1 MSRHIVTKKTA
12 HYRDE
17 LKQKYSGN
25 PLVEA
30 MPAFMNKQ
38 AFNDRIEKSVPLPE
52 DFFSSPRMD
61 ALDDVLE
68 LEKSFFSLPQCYL
81 LYEMI
86 YSLVR
91 RYYGE
96 VNPLSAHTV
105 AMTHD
110 LAYHLKA
117 GKHWELSADDL
128 DDDGEGESQ
137 SILISG
143 QSGLG
148 KSRSVR
154 RLFKLFFDQV
164 TMHKGYKGKPFIT
177 EQVFYIS
184 IDMANSKSKTALALA
199 FFAELDRVL
208 GYKAS
213 EDSLSSS
220 LKPFQYL
227 NAMQLA
233 CLKHHIG
240 VIHIDEMQY
249 ILNRPK
255 SAKKDRENDLPTL
268 PELEALFNQVGVPI
282 IVSTTSEAL
291 NQFYN
296 NLKLPNAEATP
307 LQLSSRLSSACHI
320 TFHLWQRNTKYVDK
334 FFEVFFPDT
343 VFKGELAI
351 DEAFKRHFL
360 ILCAGVIKAM
370 VFLAVSF
377 LRSLHAKLSG
387 QGMKQNE
394 ALTDFLNNV
403 YKTRF
408 ATLDSSLKDSLKI
421 YVIGPSPVTESGQD
435 TGDGSPKNNTDDEA
449 FGVAKEV
456 EQTKTKNPR
465 TTKRQP
471 KEAHHIE
478 RIVEGEE
485 HIDADSIVLTYE
497 KGQARV

>member
-17 LKQKYSGN
+17 LRQKYSGN

-30 MPAFMNKQ
+30 MPTFMDKQ
-38 AFNDRIEKSVPLPE
+38 AFNARIQKLEPLPD
-52 DFFSSPRMD
+52 DFFSSLRVD
-61 ALDDVLE
+61 ALDDILS
-68 LEKSFFSLPQCYL
+68 LEKSFFPLSQCYQ
-81 LYEMI
+81 LYEI
-86 YSLVR
+86 TYSLVR

-105 AMTHD
+105 TMTHD
-110 LAYHLKA
+110 LAHHLKA
-117 GKHWELSADDL
+117 GKHWELSANDL

-148 KSRSVR
+148 KSRSIR

-164 TMHKGYKGKPFIT
+164 MMHKSYKGKPFIT

-208 GYKAS
+208 GYEAS
-213 EDSLSSS
+213 KDFLNSR

-227 NAMQLA
+227 NSMQLA

-255 SAKKDRENDLPTL
+255 SVRKDRENDLPTL

-291 NQFYN
+291 NQFYK

-307 LQLSSRLSSACHI
+307 LQLASRLSSASHI
-320 TFHLWQRNTKYVDK
+320 TFHLWKRNTKQVDM
-334 FFEVFFPDT
+334 FFEVFFPDS

-370 VFLAVSF
+370 IFLAESF
-377 LRSLHAKLSG
+377 LRSLHAKLSDHR
-387 QGMKQNE
+387 MKDKE
-394 ALTDFLNNV
+394 TLTGFLNNV
-403 YKTRF
+403 YRTRF
-408 ATLDSSLKDSLKI
+408 ATWDSSLKDSLKV
-421 YVIGPSPVTESGQD
+421 YVIGPSRVAERAENTGESA
-435 TGDGSPKNNTDDEA
+435 PKNNTDDEA
-449 FGVAKEV
+449 LAVANQV
-456 EQTKTKNPR
+456 EQAKAKNPR
-465 TTKRQP
+465 TTKRKP
-471 KEAHHIE
+471 KEADYIE
-478 RIVEGEE
+478 RIIEGEE
-485 HIDADSIVLTYE
+485 HIDADSIVVTYE